1 LAVEPERSLIWCVEP
16 FAKKNFYWGSTDRD
30 RYYHAFAMLNK
41 HADARATDKD
51 MMQADW
57 MIIPDP
63 AMIQEPIWQS
73 KVKEFTRSAKKH
85 VVVFLS
91 DGSMDGGDWI
101 TKWFAGDTQSLE
113 SDVSRTYIL
122 ENGSTIQLWKQPRR
136 WSNAQL
142 LGPEAIRND
151 SDERWEELLLSPMR
165 DLGLRRVKSFQ
176 ELIQW
181 PQE

>member
-1 LAVEPERSLIWCVEP
+1 
-16 FAKKNFYWGSTDRD
+16 
-30 RYYHAFAMLNK
+30 
-41 HADARATDKD
+41 
-51 MMQADW
+51 
-57 MIIPDP
+57 
-63 AMIQEPIWQS
+63 
-73 KVKEFTRSAKKH
+73 
-85 VVVFLS
+85 
-91 DGSMDGGDWI
+91 MDGGDWI

-165 DLGLRRVKSFQ
+165 DLGLRRVTSFQ